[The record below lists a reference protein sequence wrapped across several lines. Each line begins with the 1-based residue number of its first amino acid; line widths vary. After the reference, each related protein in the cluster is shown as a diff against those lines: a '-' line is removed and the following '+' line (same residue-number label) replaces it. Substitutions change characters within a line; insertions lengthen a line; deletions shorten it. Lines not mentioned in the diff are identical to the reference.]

1 MKGVIRIGDKRCWGN
16 QGFIHKSRPMALHG
30 HRCDCGCT
38 LITSLPQA
46 GRR

>member
-1 MKGVIRIGDKRCWGN
+1 MRDVTRIGDKHCSGD
-16 QGFIHKSRPMALHG
+16 QGFIHKGRPMTLHC
-30 HRCDCGCT
+30 HLRDT

>member
-1 MKGVIRIGDKRCWGN
+1 MKGVIRIGDKCCSGD
-16 QGFIHKSRPMALHG
+16 QGFIHKYRPMALHG
-30 HRCDCGCT
+30 RRRDCSCT